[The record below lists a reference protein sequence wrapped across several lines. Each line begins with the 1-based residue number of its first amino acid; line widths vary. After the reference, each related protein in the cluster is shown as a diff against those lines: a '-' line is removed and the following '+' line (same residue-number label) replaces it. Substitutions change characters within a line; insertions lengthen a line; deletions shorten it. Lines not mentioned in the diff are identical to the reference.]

1 LDFERKKD
9 RSIYYWLKDDVFS
22 DADWIL
28 IVDAYEDDE
37 TTVPSIAI
45 KPGVID
51 AEPVQMGDRR
61 QYNIR
66 VWYLDVYAV
75 NKDQRADIAYR
86 IMREIDDGIPILDFD
101 EGFPPA
107 VTPTQIGAIICDQK
121 RYTPVDVNPEL
132 IEKMYWRGTITI
144 VENLS
149 QLN

>member
-1 LDFERKKD
+1 MDIERKKD

-22 DADWIL
+22 DATWIT
-28 IVDAYEDDE
+28 IVDAYDTDE
-37 TTVPSIAI
+37 ATVPSIAI
-45 KPGVID
+45 RPDIID

-66 VWYLDVYAV
+66 VWYLDIYAV

-86 IMREIDDGIPILDFD
+86 LMEEVDNGIPILDFD
-101 EGFPPA
+101 EGFPPD
-107 VTPTQIGAIICDQK
+107 VTPSQIGTIIADQK

-132 IEKMYWRGTITI
+132 VVKMYWRGSITI
-144 VENLS
+144 VEGLS